1 MKKRLIFASMVA
13 ATMIANVT
21 AKAETVSTTTLDSNK
36 TKTTNEA
43 GKLLVNGKEK
53 ELSNFINV
61 QLPEV
66 ASTKE
71 FAIVNKVLSIYNSNS
86 SAFFNLKVTEKD
98 EFNASILVFTKILEN
113 NKTIEAKNWLNKV
126 KYTANTINFLWSVNQ
141 IVVEDINIDSDVDTQ
156 VTAL

>member
-1 MKKRLIFASMVA
+1 MVA

-21 AKAETVSTTTLDSNK
+21 AKAETVSTTSLDSNK

-61 QLPEV
+61 QLPVV

-71 FAIVNKVLSIYNSNS
+71 FAVVNKVLSIYNSNS
-86 SAFFNLKVTEKD
+86 SAFFNLKATEKD